1 MRNGR
6 NLQDAYGRFVGAVRL
21 TVIVV
26 PVLILLAACGTDDPT
41 ATPKATTSSG
51 SMDGPNPTPTSTPPV
66 IAGPTWTPTP
76 TTPSGSM
83 AAPTPTPVTAPEGGT
98 APTPTAVPTTT
109 DADLSSVWDGKTI
122 SIAVGYAPG
131 GGADAQARLLA
142 IHLPRFLPGD
152 PRVVVTNKPGGGTA
166 LNARDMLRRPKDG
179 TYIGQFAQG
188 LMVAGAMGQAE
199 DWFVWDAYTYLGMVD
214 GAQEENL
221 SLMCGRTDKMR
232 NLDDF
237 LNGGPWRLGDLSPDT
252 TGGKQ
257 LKWFDLTEVPL
268 DIFFGYG
275 GSAEAAAAFDRGEM
289 DVTTRCNATYAKQ
302 YADWFTQ
309 DLAIPLFGWGNF
321 DPDIQIPNDQP
332 LADGMRAGRWPWFGD
347 MHETLSNY
355 ITEQQFAAFGAF
367 TALGGTHVWAIP
379 PDVPEEIASTLQRA
393 FLETVNSPAF
403 IDDMTR
409 RERVVAPLSGRDTQQ
424 RIQTLQELPPVA
436 KAILEQML

>member
-1 MRNGR
+1 M
-6 NLQDAYGRFVGAVRL
+6 
-21 TVIVV
+21 VV
-26 PVLILLAACGTDDPT
+26 VVLGLAMLAGCGSDDP
-41 ATPKATTSSG
+41 A
-51 SMDGPNPTPTSTPPV
+51 
-66 IAGPTWTPTP
+66 PTP
-76 TTPSGSM
+76 TTTTPSGSMAEPTPTAASTTPSESMAGPTPTAASTTPSESM
-83 AAPTPTPVTAPEGGT
+83 AAPTPTPVTSSGGGA
-98 APTPTAVPTTT
+98 APTPTAAPAAT
-109 DADLSSVWDGKTI
+109 DTDLSGVWDGKTI
-122 SIAVGYAPG
+122 SIAVGYSPG

-152 PRVVVTNKPGGGTA
+152 PRVIVTNKPGGGTA
-166 LNARDMLRRPKDG
+166 LNARDMLRRPTDG
-179 TYIGQFAQG
+179 TYIAQFAQG

-221 SLMCGRTDKMR
+221 SLMCGRTDKMQ

-237 LNGGPWRLGDLSPDT
+237 LNGGPWRLGDISPDT

-257 LKWFDLTEVPL
+257 LKWFELTDVPL

-275 GSAEAAAAFDRGEM
+275 GSAETAAAFDRGEM

-302 YADWFTQ
+302 YSDWFTQ
-309 DLAIPLFGWGNF
+309 ELAIPLFGWGNF
-321 DPDIQIPNDQP
+321 DPDIQVPNDQP
-332 LADGMRAGRWPWFGD
+332 LADGMRSGRWPWFGD

-355 ITEQQFAAFGAF
+355 ITEQQFAAFDAF

-393 FLETVNSPAF
+393 FLETVNSQGF

-409 RERVVAPLSGRDTQQ
+409 RERVVAPLSGLATQE
-424 RIQTLQELPPVA
+424 RIQTLQDLPPDA